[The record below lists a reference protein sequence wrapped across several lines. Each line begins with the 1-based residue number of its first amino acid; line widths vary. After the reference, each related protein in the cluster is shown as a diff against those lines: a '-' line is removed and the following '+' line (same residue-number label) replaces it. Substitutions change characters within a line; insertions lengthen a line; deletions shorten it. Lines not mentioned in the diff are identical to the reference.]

1 MVKRGLGKG
10 LSALIPTKEKVEGLV
25 KEISINKIKPNPFQ
39 PREDFDIQ
47 SLDDLATSIKSFG
60 LIQPIVV
67 RPKGEDYEMVA
78 GERRLKGAKIAELE
92 TVPCVIMDIN
102 DEEVVKISLVENLQR
117 EDLNAVERANAYKK
131 LVDEFNITHEDLSK
145 AIGVSRTSI
154 TNTLRLLTLPEEI
167 KDMIINEQITPG
179 HAIAILAIKDDEEK
193 INMVR
198 KVVKRSLNVRQ
209 TENLVKKFNMV
220 KMGIE
225 IPEKFQALQP
235 TKLPTIIKELSD
247 HLKTKVNIKFG
258 KRKGKVVIDFRSIG
272 ELKRIYYLITGI
284 DMDYS
289 E

>member
-10 LSALIPTKEKVEGLV
+10 LSALIPTREKLEGLV
-25 KEISINKIKPNPFQ
+25 KEISINKILPNPYQ
-39 PREDFDIQ
+39 PRKDFDLQ
-47 SLDDLATSIKSFG
+47 SLDEMATSIRSVG

-67 RPKGEDYEMVA
+67 RPKGDNFELVA
-78 GERRLKGAKIAELE
+78 GGRRLRGAKIAEFN
-92 TVPCVIMDIN
+92 TVPCVVKDIT
-102 DEEVVKISLVENLQR
+102 DEEVIQISLIENLQR
-117 EDLNAVERANAYKK
+117 EDLNSIERANSYKK

-167 KDMIINEQITPG
+167 KEMIINHLITPG
-179 HAIAILAIKDDEEK
+179 HAIAILAIQDDGEK
-193 INMVR
+193 INIAR
-198 KVVKRSLNVRQ
+198 QVVKRSLNVRQ
-209 TENLVKKFNMV
+209 TESLVKKLDMV
-220 KMGIE
+220 KRGIE

-235 TKLPTIIKELSD
+235 TKLPKIIKELSD

-258 KRKGKVVIDFRSIG
+258 KRKGKVVLDFKSIG

-284 DMDYS
+284 DLDYS